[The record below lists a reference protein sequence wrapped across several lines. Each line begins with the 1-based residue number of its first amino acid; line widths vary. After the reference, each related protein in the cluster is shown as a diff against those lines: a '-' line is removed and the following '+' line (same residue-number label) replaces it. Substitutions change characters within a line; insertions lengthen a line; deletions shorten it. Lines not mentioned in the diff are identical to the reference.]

1 MARMYPEYME
11 GCEEATEGEK
21 RVFRFIKEAARPH
34 KDFTCWYQ
42 PSIGS
47 QGKVPDFVLYGK
59 KLGLLVLE
67 VKDWASHQILSYT
80 PHHFAVQISGKTEQ
94 KTNPLRQAK
103 GYGNALMEG
112 LREVPEF
119 VSREPAHEGGLKIPV
134 GRMVVFPNISRDEY
148 GDQGIR
154 WLIPMEMTLLRE
166 DLDPTGEILC
176 DPSGRK
182 FQQRISGA
190 FPFSFKGLT
199 GKEEAKLHFA
209 LWPEGKIRL
218 PARQGVGKEHFQRE
232 VAALDEAQARLAL
245 RLGPGHQI
253 IKGPPGSGKT
263 LVLVH
268 RCCQLRRY
276 QPKIKRIL
284 LVCFN
289 IALVSY
295 LKRLIQ
301 EKAIGTGDGGVHV
314 CHFFELC
321 SQVLGETV
329 RFENENSDYYDLVA
343 QETLDRVKAEK
354 NRVDPFDVILVDEGQ
369 DFDDL
374 MLKVVLAL
382 LKPGGDFVLSLDSYQ
397 DLYMRRPSWKSVG
410 IKAGGH
416 IHYLK
421 RVYRNTKAI
430 FDFTQ
435 RFIGQEPRA
444 NTQLALLSEA
454 GAFHGAAPE
463 ILKFQDTGKIE
474 NFVLKDL
481 KDCVQGGEY
490 KRSETG
496 IIYDDKVYGP
506 DRFSYDNR
514 ALPMRLLRSLEAL
527 GIPSTWVSQDVRSK
541 EMYDVTT
548 DRVSLIS
555 IHSSKGLDFDLV
567 YLVGLDHIHPTE
579 ETRQTMVS
587 LVYVAMTRAKY
598 RLVIPY
604 VQETELIGRMKKC
617 VLRIE
622 QEL

>member
-1 MARMYPEYME
+1 MARMYPEHLE
-11 GCEEATEGEK
+11 GFEEATEGEK
-21 RVFRFIKEAARPH
+21 KVFAFIKEAARPH

-42 PSIGS
+42 PSIGT

-80 PHHFAVQISGKTEQ
+80 PHHFSVQISGKAHQ

-103 GYGNALMEG
+103 GYANALMER
-112 LREVPEF
+112 LREASEF

-134 GRMVVFPNISRDEY
+134 GRVVVFPNISREEY
-148 GDQGIR
+148 EDRGIR
-154 WLIPMEMTLLRE
+154 WLIPMEMALLRE
-166 DLDPTGEILC
+166 DLDPAGEILF

-182 FQQRISGA
+182 FRQRISGA
-190 FPFSFKGLT
+190 FPFFFKGLT

-218 PARQGVGKEHFQRE
+218 PARQGEGKAHFRKE
-232 VAALDEAQARLAL
+232 LSSLDEAQARLSIL
-245 RLGPGHQI
+245 LGPGHHI

-301 EKAIGTGDGGVHV
+301 EKTIGTGDGGVHV
-314 CHFFELC
+314 WHFFELC
-321 SQVLGETV
+321 SKVLGETV
-329 RFENENSDYYDLVA
+329 RFENESSEYYDLVA
-343 QETLDRVKAEK
+343 QETLDRVKTGKSREE
-354 NRVDPFDVILVDEGQ
+354 PFDAILVDEGQ

-374 MLKVVLAL
+374 MVRVVLSL

-397 DLYMRRPSWKSVG
+397 DLYRRRPSWKSVG
-410 IKAGGH
+410 IRAGGRT
-416 IHYLK
+416 HYLK
-421 RVYRNTKAI
+421 KVYRNTKAI

-435 RFIGQEPRA
+435 RFIGEEPRV
-444 NTQLALLSEA
+444 NTQLALLPEGIS
-454 GAFHGAAPE
+454 FRGAAPE
-463 ILKFQDTGKIE
+463 ICKFEDGQALE
-474 NFVLKDL
+474 NFLLKDL
-481 KDCVQGGEY
+481 KECVQGGEY
-490 KRSETG
+490 KRSETA

-514 ALPMRLLRSLEAL
+514 ALPMRLLRNLEGA

-567 YLVGLDHIHPTE
+567 YLVGLDHIRGTE
-579 ETRQTMVS
+579 ETRQNLMS

-604 VQETELIGRMKKC
+604 VEETDLISRIKGCRLKQEM
-617 VLRIE
+617 
-622 QEL
+622 